1 MAVIK
6 LGSTKSMNKLLSYCE
21 NKAEVQS
28 GINVDDENAK
38 TQMKATRMMFDKD
51 NGRQGYHLIQS
62 FDPDDKITP
71 QKANEIGQELAKQV
85 APGHEVT
92 VYTHTDRDHVHN
104 HICIN
109 SVNMDT
115 GLKYVN
121 DRQNLYDIRREND
134 KLCKEQGLSI
144 ADDKTAEN
152 RYTLTEKSLL
162 EKGQSSWKDAIRQA
176 VDITKKISNSIED
189 FKDKLQS
196 EFGIEVKERGK
207 NISFKHPEK
216 KVFVRGKT
224 LGNAYEKGTIEN
236 ELARKGKQLSE
247 QQSKRNDR
255 GNERPRGTNQNT
267 KERAN
272 VTRFER
278 ITRNGRD
285 RAESRTDTQK
295 DFSHTKQGQDRK
307 RDLHRAYAKYHE
319 RTKNLNGE
327 SSRDNQ
333 SANREES
340 RDLGD
345 EVKFNG
351 PELSVFD
358 EHDGPEL

>member
-6 LGSTKSMNKLLSYCE
+6 LGSTKAMNRLITYCE

-51 NGRQGYHLIQS
+51 TGRQGYHLVQS
-62 FDPDDKITP
+62 FDPNDKITP
-71 QKANEIGQELAKQV
+71 QQANEIGQELAKQV

-92 VYTHTDRDHVHN
+92 VYTHTDRNHIHN

-121 DRQNLYDIRREND
+121 DRQNLYDIRRAND
-134 KLCKEQGLSI
+134 SLCKGRGLSI

-152 RYTLTEKSLL
+152 RYTLAEKSLL
-162 EKGQSSWKDAIRQA
+162 EKGQSSWKDEIRQA
-176 VDITKKISNSIED
+176 IDITKNNSNSLED
-189 FKDKLQS
+189 FKERLQS
-196 EFGIEVKERGK
+196 EFGIEVKERGQ
-207 NISFKHPEK
+207 NISFKHRDK

-224 LGNAYEKGTIEN
+224 LGNAYEKGTIDN
-236 ELARKGKQLSE
+236 ELERPVTKQSE
-247 QQSKRNDR
+247 QQSQRNVR
-255 GNERPRGTNQNT
+255 GNERSGGTNQNT

-278 ITRNGRD
+278 VSRNGGN
-285 RAESRTDTQK
+285 RAKSRENTQK
-295 DFSHTKQGQDRK
+295 DFSHSEQGQNRK
-307 RDLHRAYAKYHE
+307 RDLHRAYGKYHE
-319 RTKNLNGE
+319 RTQKLNEERSGNNHAA
-327 SSRDNQ
+327 DQ
-333 SANREES
+333 EES
-340 RDLGD
+340 RHLGD

>member
-71 QKANEIGQELAKQV
+71 QQANEIGQELAKQV

-162 EKGQSSWKDAIRQA
+162 EKGQSS
-176 VDITKKISNSIED
+176 
-189 FKDKLQS
+189 
-196 EFGIEVKERGK
+196 
-207 NISFKHPEK
+207 
-216 KVFVRGKT
+216 
-224 LGNAYEKGTIEN
+224 
-236 ELARKGKQLSE
+236 
-247 QQSKRNDR
+247 
-255 GNERPRGTNQNT
+255 
-267 KERAN
+267 
-272 VTRFER
+272 
-278 ITRNGRD
+278 
-285 RAESRTDTQK
+285 
-295 DFSHTKQGQDRK
+295 
-307 RDLHRAYAKYHE
+307 
-319 RTKNLNGE
+319 
-327 SSRDNQ
+327 
-333 SANREES
+333 
-340 RDLGD
+340 
-345 EVKFNG
+345 
-351 PELSVFD
+351 
-358 EHDGPEL
+358 

>member
-1 MAVIK
+1 M
-6 LGSTKSMNKLLSYCE
+6 
-21 NKAEVQS
+21 
-28 GINVDDENAK
+28 
-38 TQMKATRMMFDKD
+38 
-51 NGRQGYHLIQS
+51 
-62 FDPDDKITP
+62 
-71 QKANEIGQELAKQV
+71 
-85 APGHEVT
+85 
-92 VYTHTDRDHVHN
+92 
-104 HICIN
+104 
-109 SVNMDT
+109 
-115 GLKYVN
+115 
-121 DRQNLYDIRREND
+121 
-134 KLCKEQGLSI
+134 
-144 ADDKTAEN
+144 
-152 RYTLTEKSLL
+152 
-162 EKGQSSWKDAIRQA
+162 
-176 VDITKKISNSIED
+176 
-189 FKDKLQS
+189 
-196 EFGIEVKERGK
+196 
-207 NISFKHPEK
+207 
-216 KVFVRGKT
+216 FVRGKT

-236 ELARKGKQLSE
+236 ELARKGRQLSE

-319 RTKNLNGE
+319 RTEKLNGE
-327 SSRDNQ
+327 SIRDNQ

-351 PELSVFD
+351 PELSIFD
-358 EHDGPEL
+358 EHDGPEI